1 MLHEAFVRP
10 EHFIQGS
17 EKKFKTFFRIRS
29 IYLTLDFQEQDIEIW
44 EYAKTTDFCIIT
56 FDLDFIDLSTLKGS
70 PPKIICLRTGNTA
83 TDNLI
88 QKIRS
93 EEKAIKTFLNSTEA
107 VFLELK

>member
-1 MLHEAFVRP
+1 MKLLFDQNISFKVARK
-10 EHFIQGS
+10 IQDLFPDSKHLSDLRLSGAS
-17 EKKFKTFFRIRS
+17 
-29 IYLTLDFQEQDIEIW
+29 DIEIW

-83 TDNLI
+83 TDRLI

-93 EEKAIKTFLNSTEA
+93 EEKAIKTFLNSNEA